1 MIVSLKYVTFVLR
14 ADNDGEGG
22 IMALAALVRR
32 AAVAAGKSSTTLVAP
47 GVFGAALFHGDSVIT
62 PAISVISAM
71 EGLEVAA
78 PSLSGLVVPGAVAIL
93 TVLFAVQRWG
103 TAAVERV
110 FGPVM
115 ALWFGALALVGA
127 REVVAHPGIV
137 KSRWPRSPP

>member
-1 MIVSLKYVTFVLR
+1 MPKLVSPAPRTHVGR
-14 ADNDGEGG
+14 P
-22 IMALAALVRR
+22 AA
-32 AAVAAGKSSTTLVAP
+32 AAGSTLGALGV
-47 GVFGAALFHGDSVIT
+47 VFGDIGTSPLY
-62 PAISVISAM
+62 AIQI
-71 EGLEVAA
+71 AA

-103 TAAVERV
+103 TAAVGRV

>member
-32 AAVAAGKSSTTLVAP
+32 AAVAAGKSSTTLVAL